1 MFRKIV
7 SDCQVKSG
15 YLCQLVRV
23 LDKIEPVGKVEEKK
37 SLPKEKKT
45 RQIAACE
52 RQRIARKL
60 CNSVSI

>member
-37 SLPKEKKT
+37 SLPKKKK
-45 RQIAACE
+45 
-52 RQRIARKL
+52 KL
-60 CNSVSI
+60 VK